1 MPLSAPDSFVIAD
14 RFETERLAGS
24 GGMGSVYLAR
34 DRVIGG
40 PVAIKLLN
48 PAPKHEWRFE
58 REAELLAQLSHPGIV
73 RHIAHGRL
81 DDGRLYLA
89 LEWLEGEDLEAR
101 LAGRGLTM
109 REALILARRVAEALG
124 AAHSLGIVHRDVKPS
139 NVFLVDGDPTRP
151 KLLDFGVARVLSASA
166 TRTGTALG
174 TPAYMAPEQAK
185 GERDL
190 DARADVWSLGCVL
203 FECLSGSPPFT
214 GDHPMAILGKIV
226 IARAPRVTELRPE
239 VPPDL
244 DDLVARMLSRERE
257 ARPVSGNA
265 AAVELAELGELGVPD
280 RTTRSARRP
289 ALTATEQRLLG
300 VIMGDSWRGEDIDM
314 ATAPTLSP
322 VEIDGALSRARTV
335 AAGFGGRLEAMAVSS
350 LIVTFTAGGS
360 AVEQATRAARCA
372 LALRA
377 ALPPMRFAVSLGL
390 GMMEQNTASGQVI
403 DRAAALLRTL
413 TELTPEGS
421 PIALDPSTLG
431 LLDAAFEV
439 EARGELRLLEAE
451 HDALEVGRTLLGKQ
465 TPCLGRENEIRTL
478 CDVLD
483 EAIGDPAAR
492 TALVTGAAGLGKSR
506 VVSELGRVARARDV
520 DVWVGRGDP
529 MSAGA
534 PYALAGRALRR
545 AARVLDA
552 EPMAAQH
559 QKLVARLSRRLRG
572 SDLARTGEFL
582 GEMAGIRDEASES
595 VELAAARRD
604 PQLLGDQITRAWL
617 DLFRAEADTQPI
629 LLVLDDLHWGDLGS
643 LTLALALS
651 SALADCPI
659 FTVMLARPEVFEA
672 FPRLRDVP
680 DLVELPLRKLSKRA
694 SVELVKSVLGSEV
707 ADERVGQ
714 LVAQADG
721 NALYLEELIR
731 AAASGAGNAAPES
744 VLAMVATRL
753 EALEPEARRVL
764 RACSVFGETF
774 WPEGVQRLL
783 GSRNTLDG
791 GDWITELVR
800 RELITRQP
808 STKLADR
815 EQFAFR
821 HSLVREAA
829 YRMLTPNDR
838 ALGHRLAAQWLTEVG
853 ESNALLLAEHWDLGG
868 AAEQAATCYRRG
880 AEQALAGNDFS
891 RVLAC
896 SARMQSIGAT
906 GEVLGEVLLLESAA
920 RDWQADPEGA
930 LAAAKA
936 AGAAFPTPS
945 AGAVRARLEAAIHE
959 SRIGKLDRLV
969 EVIEGVAGDPSAL
982 ADTRITSALALAIPQ
997 LLRAGRRDLAEAVA
1011 TRMEQAVGDLAADP
1025 MAAHAVHLARAWVA
1039 LFAGDLAASLAHDEA
1054 GAAAAER
1061 AGNLRVAC
1069 RQRADAGYERVL
1081 LGDAE
1086 GALAACQ
1093 SSLAQSERMGLES
1106 VALQCLH
1113 NGGLALLRLGRLD
1126 EALNYEER
1134 AVQGYAKVKDWRLQG
1149 ASHAYLSLIHLARGD
1164 QDVAEVEARMGA
1176 GLMAETPSTHAFG
1189 LACLA
1194 RVLLARGKL
1203 DEALATAAQA
1213 HAELEAAGQVE
1224 DGAHLIRLTF
1234 AEALHA
1240 AGRLAEA
1247 REAIARARDQV
1258 DETAAKIHD
1267 PTHRR
1272 SFVERVPENAR
1283 TLELAQRWLA
1293 AG

>member
-24 GGMGSVYLAR
+24 GGMGSVYRAR

-139 NVFLVDGDPTRP
+139 NVFLIDGDPTRS

-203 FECLSGSPPFT
+203 FECLCGSPPFT
-214 GDHPMAILGKIV
+214 GNHPMAILGKIV
-226 IARAPRVTELRPE
+226 IARAPHVTELRPE

-280 RTTRSARRP
+280 RTTRSAR
-289 ALTATEQRLLG
+289 
-300 VIMGDSWRGEDIDM
+300 
-314 ATAPTLSP
+314 
-322 VEIDGALSRARTV
+322 
-335 AAGFGGRLEAMAVSS
+335 
-350 LIVTFTAGGS
+350 
-360 AVEQATRAARCA
+360 
-372 LALRA
+372 
-377 ALPPMRFAVSLGL
+377 
-390 GMMEQNTASGQVI
+390 
-403 DRAAALLRTL
+403 
-413 TELTPEGS
+413 
-421 PIALDPSTLG
+421 
-431 LLDAAFEV
+431 
-439 EARGELRLLEAE
+439 
-451 HDALEVGRTLLGKQ
+451 
-465 TPCLGRENEIRTL
+465 
-478 CDVLD
+478 
-483 EAIGDPAAR
+483 
-492 TALVTGAAGLGKSR
+492 
-506 VVSELGRVARARDV
+506 
-520 DVWVGRGDP
+520 
-529 MSAGA
+529 
-534 PYALAGRALRR
+534 
-545 AARVLDA
+545 
-552 EPMAAQH
+552 
-559 QKLVARLSRRLRG
+559 
-572 SDLARTGEFL
+572 
-582 GEMAGIRDEASES
+582 
-595 VELAAARRD
+595 
-604 PQLLGDQITRAWL
+604 
-617 DLFRAEADTQPI
+617 
-629 LLVLDDLHWGDLGS
+629 
-643 LTLALALS
+643 
-651 SALADCPI
+651 
-659 FTVMLARPEVFEA
+659 
-672 FPRLRDVP
+672 
-680 DLVELPLRKLSKRA
+680 
-694 SVELVKSVLGSEV
+694 
-707 ADERVGQ
+707 
-714 LVAQADG
+714 
-721 NALYLEELIR
+721 
-731 AAASGAGNAAPES
+731 
-744 VLAMVATRL
+744 
-753 EALEPEARRVL
+753 
-764 RACSVFGETF
+764 
-774 WPEGVQRLL
+774 
-783 GSRNTLDG
+783 
-791 GDWITELVR
+791 
-800 RELITRQP
+800 
-808 STKLADR
+808 
-815 EQFAFR
+815 
-821 HSLVREAA
+821 
-829 YRMLTPNDR
+829 
-838 ALGHRLAAQWLTEVG
+838 
-853 ESNALLLAEHWDLGG
+853 
-868 AAEQAATCYRRG
+868 
-880 AEQALAGNDFS
+880 
-891 RVLAC
+891 
-896 SARMQSIGAT
+896 MQSIGAT
-906 GEVLGEVLLLESAA
+906 GEVLGDVLLLESAA

-936 AGAAFPTPS
+936 AGAAFPAPS
-945 AGAVRARLEAAIHE
+945 PGAVRARLEAAIHE

-969 EVIEGVAGDPSAL
+969 EVIEGVAEDPSAL

-1069 RQRADAGYERVL
+1069 RQRADAGYERLL

-1086 GALAACQ
+1086 GALGACQ

-1126 EALNYEER
+1126 EALDYEQR

-1203 DEALATAAQA
+1203 DEALATAAEA

>member
-1 MPLSAPDSFVIAD
+1 MSASESFVVAD
-14 RFETERLAGS
+14 RFETERLAGA
-24 GGMGSVYLAR
+24 GGMGSVYLAH
-34 DRVIGG
+34 DRVLGG
-40 PVAIKLLN
+40 PVALKLLN
-48 PAPKHEWRFE
+48 PAPRHEWRFE

-73 RHIAHGRL
+73 RHVAHGRL

-89 LEWLEGEDLEAR
+89 LEWLEGQDLEAR
-101 LAGRGLTM
+101 LAGGGLTIQLSLLM
-109 REALILARRVAEALG
+109 ARRVAEALG
-124 AAHSLGIVHRDVKPS
+124 AAHSLGVVHRDVKPS
-139 NVFLVDGDPTRP
+139 NIFLQGDDPARP

-203 FECLSGSPPFT
+203 FECLTGSPPFT

-226 IARAPRVTELRPE
+226 IARAPRVTEQRPE
-239 VPPDL
+239 IPPDL

-300 VIMGDSWRGEDIDM
+300 VIMGDSWRGPDLDL

-403 DRAAALLRTL
+403 DRAATLLRNL
-413 TELTPEGS
+413 TDLKPDSS

-439 EARGELRLLEAE
+439 EVRGELCLLQAE
-451 HDALEVGRTLLGKQ
+451 HDALEVGRTLMGKQ

-529 MSAGA
+529 MSSGA

-545 AARVLDA
+545 SARVLDA

-559 QKLVARLSRRLRG
+559 EKLAARVARRLRG
-572 SDLARTGEFL
+572 DDLARAVEFL
-582 GEMAGIRDEASES
+582 GEMAGIRADAAES

-604 PQLLGDQITRAWL
+604 PQLLGDQIVRAWL
-617 DLFRAEADTQPI
+617 ELFRAEAQAQPI

-643 LTLALALS
+643 LSLALALS
-651 SALADCPI
+651 SSLADCPI
-659 FTVMLARPEVFEA
+659 FTVMLARPEVFES

-694 SVELVKSVLGSEV
+694 SVELARTALGAEMS
-707 ADERVGQ
+707 DERIGQ
-714 LVAQADG
+714 LVNQADG

-731 AAASGAGNAAPES
+731 AAASGAGSAAPES

-753 EALEPEARRVL
+753 EALEAEARRVL

-774 WPEGVQRLL
+774 WLEGVQRLL

-791 GDWITELVR
+791 SDWIAELVR
-800 RELITRQP
+800 REIIARQP
-808 STKLADR
+808 STKLAGR

-821 HSLVREAA
+821 HSLMREAA
-829 YRMLTPNDR
+829 YRMLTPHDR
-838 ALGHRLAAQWLTEVG
+838 ALGHRLAAEWLTEVG
-853 ESNALLLAEHWDLGG
+853 ESNSLLLAEHWDLGG
-868 AAEQAATCYRRG
+868 AAESAAACYRRA
-880 AEQALAGNDFS
+880 AEQALAGNDFP
-891 RVLAC
+891 RVLSC
-896 SARMQSIGAT
+896 SARVRALGVT
-906 GEVLGEVLLLESAA
+906 GEALGELLLFESTALE
-920 RDWQADPEGA
+920 WQADPAGA
-930 LAAAKA
+930 LAAATA
-936 AGAAFPTPS
+936 ASEAFPAES
-945 AGAVRARLEAAIHE
+945 ANAVRARLEAAIHA

-969 EVIEGVAGDPSAL
+969 EVVEGLAAHPTAL
-982 ADTRITSALALAIPQ
+982 GELRITSSLALATPQ
-997 LLRAGRRDLAEAVA
+997 LLRAGRRDLAEAVVA
-1011 TRMEQAVGDLAADP
+1011 RMEQATGDLTTDP
-1025 MAAHAVHLARAWVA
+1025 MTAHAVHLARAWVA
-1039 LFAGDLAASLAHDEA
+1039 LFEGDLSASLAHDEA
-1054 GAAAAER
+1054 AAAAAER

-1069 RQRADAGYERVL
+1069 RQRADAGYERLL
-1081 LGDAE
+1081 LGDAD

-1093 SSLAQSERMGLES
+1093 SSLAQAELMGLDS

-1113 NGGLALLRLGRLD
+1113 NGGLALLRLGQLETALD
-1126 EALNYEER
+1126 FEQR
-1134 AVQGYAKVKDWRLQG
+1134 AVQGYAKAKDWRLQG
-1149 ASHAYLSLIHLARGD
+1149 ASHAYLSLIQLARGELEG
-1164 QDVAEVEARMGA
+1164 AEVEARMGA
-1176 GLMAETPSTHAFG
+1176 ALMAETPATHAFG

-1203 DEALATAAQA
+1203 DEALAAATQA
-1213 HAELEAAGQVE
+1213 HDHLEAAGQIE
-1224 DGAHLIRLTF
+1224 DGAHLIRLVF

-1240 AGRLAEA
+1240 VGRVDDA
-1247 REAIARARDQV
+1247 RQAIARARARV
-1258 DETAAKIHD
+1258 AETAAKIQD
-1267 PTHRR
+1267 ATHRR
-1272 SFVERVPENAR
+1272 SFLERVPENAR
-1283 TLELAQRWLA
+1283 TLELAGAWLPA
-1293 AG
+1293 

>member
-24 GGMGSVYLAR
+24 GGMGSVYRAR

-139 NVFLVDGDPTRP
+139 NVFLIDGDPTRP

-203 FECLSGSPPFT
+203 FECLCGSPPFT
-214 GDHPMAILGKIV
+214 GNHPMAILGKIV
-226 IARAPRVTELRPE
+226 IARAPHVTELRPE

-280 RTTRSARRP
+280 RTTRSAR
-289 ALTATEQRLLG
+289 
-300 VIMGDSWRGEDIDM
+300 
-314 ATAPTLSP
+314 
-322 VEIDGALSRARTV
+322 
-335 AAGFGGRLEAMAVSS
+335 
-350 LIVTFTAGGS
+350 
-360 AVEQATRAARCA
+360 
-372 LALRA
+372 
-377 ALPPMRFAVSLGL
+377 
-390 GMMEQNTASGQVI
+390 
-403 DRAAALLRTL
+403 
-413 TELTPEGS
+413 
-421 PIALDPSTLG
+421 
-431 LLDAAFEV
+431 
-439 EARGELRLLEAE
+439 
-451 HDALEVGRTLLGKQ
+451 
-465 TPCLGRENEIRTL
+465 
-478 CDVLD
+478 
-483 EAIGDPAAR
+483 
-492 TALVTGAAGLGKSR
+492 
-506 VVSELGRVARARDV
+506 
-520 DVWVGRGDP
+520 
-529 MSAGA
+529 
-534 PYALAGRALRR
+534 
-545 AARVLDA
+545 
-552 EPMAAQH
+552 
-559 QKLVARLSRRLRG
+559 
-572 SDLARTGEFL
+572 
-582 GEMAGIRDEASES
+582 
-595 VELAAARRD
+595 
-604 PQLLGDQITRAWL
+604 
-617 DLFRAEADTQPI
+617 
-629 LLVLDDLHWGDLGS
+629 
-643 LTLALALS
+643 
-651 SALADCPI
+651 
-659 FTVMLARPEVFEA
+659 
-672 FPRLRDVP
+672 
-680 DLVELPLRKLSKRA
+680 
-694 SVELVKSVLGSEV
+694 
-707 ADERVGQ
+707 
-714 LVAQADG
+714 
-721 NALYLEELIR
+721 
-731 AAASGAGNAAPES
+731 
-744 VLAMVATRL
+744 
-753 EALEPEARRVL
+753 
-764 RACSVFGETF
+764 
-774 WPEGVQRLL
+774 
-783 GSRNTLDG
+783 
-791 GDWITELVR
+791 
-800 RELITRQP
+800 
-808 STKLADR
+808 
-815 EQFAFR
+815 
-821 HSLVREAA
+821 
-829 YRMLTPNDR
+829 
-838 ALGHRLAAQWLTEVG
+838 
-853 ESNALLLAEHWDLGG
+853 
-868 AAEQAATCYRRG
+868 
-880 AEQALAGNDFS
+880 
-891 RVLAC
+891 
-896 SARMQSIGAT
+896 MQSIGAT
-906 GEVLGEVLLLESAA
+906 GEVLGDVLLLESAA

-936 AGAAFPTPS
+936 AGAAFPAPS
-945 AGAVRARLEAAIHE
+945 PGAVRARLEAAIHE

-969 EVIEGVAGDPSAL
+969 EVIEGVAEDPSAL

-1069 RQRADAGYERVL
+1069 RQRADAGYERLL

-1086 GALAACQ
+1086 GALGACQ

-1126 EALNYEER
+1126 EALDYEQR

-1189 LACLA
+1189 LACLV

-1203 DEALATAAQA
+1203 DEALATAAEA